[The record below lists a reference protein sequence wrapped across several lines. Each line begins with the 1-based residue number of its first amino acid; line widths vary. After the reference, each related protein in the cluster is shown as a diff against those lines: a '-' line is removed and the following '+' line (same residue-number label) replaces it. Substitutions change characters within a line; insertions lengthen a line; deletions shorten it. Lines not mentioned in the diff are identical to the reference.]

1 MMPGAAVLAI
11 NQVQLWNECNKN
23 VMFRRAGVMR
33 FPCHFGKRFR
43 SLCVHCFFGTHSPAN
58 VLRAFSATPLTIPAP
73 GGENRHFV
81 VHSPYAVCLS
91 GRGRACIP
99 AGRPLRPP
107 PCGRT
112 RSAVNGSSI
121 FTPDQRPRFDSLL
134 YKQILF
140 AVKKANRNHGQVWM
154 GPAENCRRVSVGPGE
169 PAGMRVQGARSRDAE
184 SRPTREPG
192 GISGGYREATIFPAG
207 SLDC

>member
-1 MMPGAAVLAI
+1 MRCLSGIAADVNGQGRLTAASLAT
-11 NQVQLWNECNKN
+11 Q
-23 VMFRRAGVMR
+23 
-33 FPCHFGKRFR
+33 
-43 SLCVHCFFGTHSPAN
+43 
-58 VLRAFSATPLTIPAP
+58 AP
-73 GGENRHFV
+73 GRENRHVV

-91 GRGRACIP
+91 GRDRACIP
-99 AGRPLRPP
+99 AGRLLRPL

-140 AVKKANRNHGQVWM
+140 AVKKANRSDGQVWM
-154 GPAENCRRVSVGPGE
+154 GPAENCRRVSVGLGE

-184 SRPTREPG
+184 SHPTR
-192 GISGGYREATIFPAG
+192 
-207 SLDC
+207 

>member
-1 MMPGAAVLAI
+1 MSFLGSVPFVLCFLPWVRRFHVAVEKGSVRLMFLSVG
-11 NQVQLWNECNKN
+11 QVFSCRCGE
-23 VMFRRAGVMR
+23 G
-33 FPCHFGKRFR
+33 FR
-43 SLCVHCFFGTHSPAN
+43 SPYVHCFSGNNSPAN

-73 GGENRHFV
+73 GRENRHFV

-99 AGRPLRPP
+99 AGRPLRPL

-121 FTPDQRPRFDSLL
+121 FTPDQRHRFNSLL

-140 AVKKANRNHGQVWM
+140 AVKNAKRGDGQVWM
-154 GPAENCRRVSVGPGE
+154 GPAENCRRVSGGPGE
-169 PAGMRVQGARSRDAE
+169 PAGMRVQGARSSVVGR
-184 SRPTREPG
+184 
-192 GISGGYREATIFPAG
+192 ISVAPSGMG
-207 SLDC
+207 C